1 MQRERPSNQPIAADC
16 RLSHRAYRIDAER
29 PTAKNLLVNIGN
41 SEETPAVDWF
51 YWQVLLAPVL
61 GAHAIFSVGS
71 IDAALNIVR
80 GLLQYTY

>member
-1 MQRERPSNQPIAADC
+1 MRREWLSNQPIAADC
-16 RLSHRAYRIDAER
+16 RPLQRANRIGAER
-29 PTAKNLLVNIGN
+29 LPAKNLLVNIVN

-51 YWQVLLAPVL
+51 YWQVLLVPVL

-71 IDAALNIVR
+71 IDAALNIVH